1 VIGKADVLWTGSAVI
16 VARTTELAEQL
27 LTGGDLRCPRCG
39 DGQLTAWGYGRRRT
53 IRSHGT
59 ATVTIR
65 PRRTRCVSCLST
77 HVVMPAALQPR
88 HADTTAVIGTALLHK
103 ANGLG
108 HRRIAVAID
117 RPVSTVRRWL
127 RRLPPAHLDR
137 IHRDGVQRL
146 LRLDPDTFTAL
157 RYDGNMLRHALSVL
171 SAATYW
177 DRHRC
182 GILDP
187 PWTLIGMYTRGRLL
201 APPD

>member
-1 VIGKADVLWTGSAVI
+1 MVGKADGLWTGSAVI

-27 LTGGDLRCPRCG
+27 LAAGELRCPRCG
-39 DGQLTAWGYGRRRT
+39 VGQLTAWGHGRRRT

-65 PRRTRCVSCLST
+65 PRRTRCAACLST
-77 HVVMPAALQPR
+77 HVVVPAELQPR
-88 HADTTAVIGTALLHK
+88 QADTTAVIGTALLHK

-108 HRRIAVAID
+108 HRRVAAAID
-117 RPVSTVRRWL
+117 RPASTVRRWL
-127 RRLPPAHLDR
+127 RRLPDHHLDR

-146 LRLDPDTFTAL
+146 LRLDPDTFRAL

-171 SAATYW
+171 SAAAYW

-201 APPD
+201 AVPG